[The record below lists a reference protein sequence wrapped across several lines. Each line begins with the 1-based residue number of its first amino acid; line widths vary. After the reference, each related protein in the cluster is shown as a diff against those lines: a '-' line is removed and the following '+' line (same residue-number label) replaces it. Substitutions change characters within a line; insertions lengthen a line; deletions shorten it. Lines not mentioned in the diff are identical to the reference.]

1 MKTIHNKA
9 FVACRMPGN
18 REAVFLSATTVEA
31 YASLEESSL
40 SVQGFIM
47 APFKAGEDCPVFV
60 FTDFLSKSFDP
71 KEWLA
76 LNSAVKSQGE
86 ILYNRE
92 EYFRAFETVKKALD
106 RGDADKVVLARC
118 VRMSSE
124 AVDLR
129 DVFARACEDYPDC
142 YVSLI
147 EIEGYGAWI
156 TASPEL
162 LYGCHGGQGHTV
174 AVAATMLWSEY
185 VAGRQWSGKEMAE
198 QQIVAQYIRE
208 KLTLNRLDFREEETT
223 SVKAASLA
231 HIKTAFT
238 INNPKNSDTL
248 NILKF
253 LHPTP
258 AVSGFPT
265 QKAVDIV
272 ELAEGMGFRRYYAGF
287 SGFVNHP
294 LYETECY
301 VSLRFME
308 ADQSGNLNFYA
319 GGGIMPQSNAESEW
333 NETSH
338 KLNTIMR
345 LITGEA

>member
-1 MKTIHNKA
+1 TEFSIKP
-9 FVACRMPGN
+9 F
-18 REAVFLSATTVEA
+18 
-31 YASLEESSL
+31 
-40 SVQGFIM
+40 
-47 APFKAGEDCPVFV
+47 AP
-60 FTDFLSKSFDP
+60 T
-71 KEWLA
+71 EWLA
-76 LNSAVKSQGE
+76 LNWSAIGQGE
-86 ILYNRE
+86 VSCNRKS
-92 EYFRAFETVKKALD
+92 YFRAFETVKKALNS
-106 RGDADKVVLARC
+106 GEADKVVLARC
-118 VRMSSE
+118 VKVSSS
-124 AVDLR
+124 VVNLR
-129 DVFARACEDYPDC
+129 DVFARACRDYPAC
-142 YVSLI
+142 YVSLV

-162 LYGCHGGQGHTV
+162 LYGCHEGQGHTV

-185 VAGRQWSGKEMAE
+185 VDGRQWTDKEVAE
-198 QQIVAQYIRE
+198 QQIVARYIRE
-208 KLTLNRLDFREEETT
+208 KLSLNRLDFCEAETT
-223 SVKAASLA
+223 TIKAARLA

-238 INNPKNSDTL
+238 INNMTDADTL
-248 NILKF
+248 NILKT

-258 AVSGFPT
+258 AVSGFPVSNAIET
-265 QKAVDIV
+265 I
-272 ELAEGMGFRRYYAGF
+272 ERAEGVGFRRYYAGF

-338 KLNTIMR
+338 KLNTLMR